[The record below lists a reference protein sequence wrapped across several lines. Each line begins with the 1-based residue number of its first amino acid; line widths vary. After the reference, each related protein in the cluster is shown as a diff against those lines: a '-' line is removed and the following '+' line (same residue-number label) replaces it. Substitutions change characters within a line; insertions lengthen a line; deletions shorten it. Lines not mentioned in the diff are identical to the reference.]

1 MQTIGLCVILWF
13 FYIFIHSTKSIIM
26 SGDLTQSDIQKIES
40 LISDRKKAHA
50 YYERSSKVYNA
61 FIDME
66 NQAYSVGKL
75 GKKYKEMI
83 AIGISI
89 HINCESCLEWHI
101 KEALNA
107 GATKEEIIE
116 AIGVGM
122 EMGGGPATVS
132 SRFAMKVIE
141 YYTQESNT

>member
-1 MQTIGLCVILWF
+1 MNL
-13 FYIFIHSTKSIIM
+13 SKE
-26 SGDLTQSDIQKIES
+26 DIQKIES

-50 YYERSSKVYNA
+50 YFGRKSKVYNA

-66 NQAYSVGKL
+66 NQAFSAGKL
-75 GKKYKEMI
+75 GRKYKEMI

-101 KEALNA
+101 NEALNA
-107 GATKEEIIE
+107 GASNEEIIE

-132 SRFAMKVIE
+132 SQFAMKVLE
-141 YYTQESNT
+141 YYVNSR